1 MTVVP
6 KRWWWVRHAP
16 VAGADG
22 RLYGQLDV
30 ACETGDGDAFRA
42 LAAGLPREAAWFVSP
57 LRRTQQTLAAIGE
70 LRASPVPTARVEPA
84 FAEQHFG
91 RWQGRSWPEMQAADP
106 ALYEAFWRNPT
117 RTAPPGGES
126 FLAQM
131 RRTERAITRLSA
143 TTAETDLVCIAHA
156 GTIRSAVALA
166 LNLTPETALAL
177 VIDNLS
183 ITRLEFVADG
193 LLHSHGG
200 SWRVRTVNQPG
211 RGLADWSSARP
222 AC

>member
-22 RLYGQLDV
+22 RLYGQMDV
-30 ACETGDGDAFRA
+30 DCETGDGDAFRA
-42 LAAGLPREAAWFVSP
+42 LAASLPREAAWFVSP
-57 LRRTQQTLAAIGE
+57 LQRTQQTLAAIGA
-70 LRASPVPTARVEPA
+70 LRAAPVPTARVEPA

-143 TTAETDLVCIAHA
+143 TTAETDLVCVAHA

-166 LNLTPETALAL
+166 LNLTPEAALAL

-200 SWRVRTVNQPG
+200 AWRVRTVNQPG
-211 RGLADWSSARP
+211 RCLAGWSSARP

>member
-1 MTVVP
+1 MTDLP

-22 RLYGQLDV
+22 RIYGQLDV
-30 ACETGDGDAFRA
+30 ACETGDDAAFRA
-42 LAAGLPREAAWFVSP
+42 LAAGLPIDAAWFVSP
-57 LRRTQQTLAAIGE
+57 LQRTRQTLAAIE
-70 LRASPVPTARVEPA
+70 AFRSEPVPGACVEPA

-91 RWQGRSWPEMQAADP
+91 RWQGCSWPEMQEADP

-131 RRTERAITRLSA
+131 RRTERAIARLSA
-143 TTAETDLVCIAHA
+143 TTAEADLVCIAHA

-166 LNLTPETALAL
+166 LNLTPEAALAL

-183 ITRLEFVADG
+183 ITRLEFVEGG
-193 LLHSHGG
+193 LMQGHGG

-211 RGLADWSSARP
+211 HCLADWSAART

>member
-1 MTVVP
+1 MTDAP

-22 RLYGQLDV
+22 RIYGQIDV
-30 ACETGDGDAFRA
+30 ACETGDADAFRA
-42 LAAGLPREAAWFVSP
+42 LAVGLPRDAAWFVSP
-57 LRRTQQTLAAIGE
+57 LQRTQQTLAAICAVLAE
-70 LRASPVPTARVEPA
+70 PVPTARVEPA

-106 ALYEAFWRNPT
+106 TLYEAFWRNPT

-131 RRTERAITRLSA
+131 RRTERAIARLSA
-143 TTAETDLVCIAHA
+143 TTAEADLVCIAHA
-156 GTIRSAVALA
+156 GTIRSAVAMA
-166 LNLTPETALAL
+166 LNLTPEAALAL

-183 ITRLEFVADG
+183 ITRLELVADG
-193 LLHSHGG
+193 LLQREGG

-211 RGLADWSSARP
+211 HCLADWSAART

>member
-1 MTVVP
+1 MKDAP

-22 RLYGQLDV
+22 RIYGQIDV
-30 ACETGDGDAFRA
+30 ACETGDADTFRA
-42 LAAGLPREAAWFVSP
+42 LAAGLPHNAAWFVSP
-57 LRRTQQTLAAIGE
+57 LQRTQQTLAAIGAA
-70 LRASPVPTARVEPA
+70 RAVPAPTASVEPA

-91 RWQGRSWPEMQAADP
+91 RWQGRRWPEMQAADP
-106 ALYEAFWRNPT
+106 VLYEAFWRNPT

-131 RRTERAITRLSA
+131 RRTGRAIARLSA
-143 TTAETDLVCIAHA
+143 TTAAADLVCIAHA

-166 LNLTPETALAL
+166 LNLTPEAALAL

-183 ITRLEFVADG
+183 VTRLDFVSDG
-193 LLHSHGG
+193 LLQSHGG
-200 SWRVRTVNQPG
+200 RWRVQTVNQPG
-211 RGLADWSSARP
+211 RCLADWPAART